1 MSDHDVNMDADNVAD
16 RSLDRDELLA
26 SGSLDQLVR
35 SGELS
40 TEQAAEILQSTLHHD
55 SPNHDSSGHV
65 R

>member
-1 MSDHDVNMDADNVAD
+1 MSDHDVNLDAENVAD

-26 SGSLDQLVR
+26 SGNLDQLVR

-40 TEQAAEILQSTLHHD
+40 TEQAAEVLQSTLHHD
-55 SPNHDSSGHV
+55 SPRLGSSGDV